1 MRIPL
6 YGYLA
11 LGIFLALFVIS
22 PIISILFFI
31 IVTYLISNPKNYVF
45 DITLCCLFIL
55 LIQSTRTFDIHNDFI
70 AYKNAFERVEG
81 LDLLTYIK
89 TYMQPDFAWYILNYI
104 SYYLLGG
111 SFKVFSEFIVVSTYL
126 LIFIGLYLYWK
137 KTETPYACFFTSIVI
152 LTFFPTVL
160 TVSNNLLRQQFALS
174 VMIFALIAHKCENL
188 KTWPL
193 AIFALFC
200 HTMTIVFVPLYFLNF
215 DFVLKGRRLI
225 GVLLA
230 ATLFSLVVSYASMF
244 SMFSGIYVYDR
255 LVTGSKIT
263 NTDVINPSVVYSYGL
278 IMLIFFVKSVY
289 IDKVRNSTI
298 LYVQNLS
305 FALVVF
311 CLVTSSLPMFVTRY
325 YISRVFIMPFI
336 LPYFI
341 NNRYWSRIYLGC
353 IAAFFMLLFF
363 VTPPQYIDTKLFSL
377 IRIPVWNFTLI

>member
-45 DITLCCLFIL
+45 DIALCCLFIL
-55 LIQSTRTFDIHNDFI
+55 LIQSTRTFDIHNDFV
-70 AYKNAFERVEG
+70 AYKNAFERVAG
-81 LDLLTYIK
+81 LELLTYIK
-89 TYMQPDFAWYILNYI
+89 TYKQPDVAWYILNYI

-111 SFKVFSEFIVVSTYL
+111 SFKVFSELIVVSTYL
-126 LIFIGLYLYWK
+126 FIFVGLYLYWK
-137 KTETPYACFFTSIVI
+137 KTETPYVCFFTSILI

-160 TVSNNLLRQQFALS
+160 TISNNLLRQQFALS
-174 VMIFALIAHKCENL
+174 VMMFALIAHKCEKL
-188 KTWPL
+188 RTWPL
-193 AIFALFC
+193 VIFALFC
-200 HTMTIVFVPLYFLNF
+200 HTMTIVFAPLYFLNF
-215 DFVLKGRRLI
+215 DFVLKGKRLI
-225 GVLLA
+225 VVILA
-230 ATLFSLVVSYASMF
+230 ASFFSLAVSYASIF

-263 NTDVINPSVVYSYGL
+263 NTDVINPSVVYSYGA
-278 IMLIFFVKSVY
+278 IMLIFFIKSVY
-289 IDKVRNSTI
+289 IDKIKNSTM

-305 FALVVF
+305 FALVIF

-325 YISRVFIMPFI
+325 YISRVFIIPFI

-353 IAAFFMLLFF
+353 VASFFILLFF
-363 VTPPQYIDTKLFSL
+363 ITPPQYIDTKLFSL
-377 IRIPVWNFTLI
+377 IRVPVWNFTLF